1 MKRNV
6 RGITLIALV
15 ITIIVL
21 LILAGVAIM
30 TLTGEN
36 GLIKRAEKAKE
47 ETLIAQYKERIDLIK
62 GETVIKNEGNM
73 TLDNLNEAFNE
84 NNQKYWVNKTEIK
97 NGIIELTTNDGY
109 LFFVTEGM
117 TQYKGAGDVIKPEI
131 ITAEMVEFTPEDPTW
146 TGITNVK
153 EALDYLYNN

>member
-1 MKRNV
+1 MDCY
-6 RGITLIALV
+6 G
-15 ITIIVL
+15 
-21 LILAGVAIM
+21 
-30 TLTGEN
+30 
-36 GLIKRAEKAKE
+36 RAEKAKE

-62 GETVIKNEGNM
+62 GETGIKNKGNI

-84 NNQKYWVNKTEIK
+84 SNQKYWVNKTEIK
-97 NGIIELTTNDGY
+97 NGVIELTTNDGY

-117 TQYKGAGDVIKPEI
+117 TQYKGSGDVITPEI
-131 ITAEMVEFTPEDPTW
+131 ITAEMVEFTPQDSTW

>member
-1 MKRNV
+1 MDCY
-6 RGITLIALV
+6 G
-15 ITIIVL
+15 
-21 LILAGVAIM
+21 
-30 TLTGEN
+30 
-36 GLIKRAEKAKE
+36 RAEKAKE

-62 GETVIKNEGNM
+62 GETGIKNKGNI

-117 TQYKGAGDVIKPEI
+117 TQYKGSGDVITPEI
-131 ITAEMVEFTPEDPTW
+131 ITAEMVEFTPQDSTW